1 MNIFKTSG
9 ICYINLDQV
18 TIAVCDA
25 DQVTLHFDG
34 EHQTTLRGDDAKK
47 LTQIIA
53 ERADEFEGRVLRH

>member
-1 MNIFKTSG
+1 MNLFKTSG
-9 ICYINLDQV
+9 IRYINLDQV

-47 LTQIIA
+47 FTQIIA
-53 ERADEFEGRVLRH
+53 AHADEFQDRVLKH